1 MKRKWSLRL
10 GAAVLCAVLLGS
22 CGSTAAAP
30 AESTAPADPLTG
42 QQLLYPE
49 QRAAA
54 VVIENTTDSTT
65 QWGIGSASVVLE
77 AMTESGSST
86 ELCLVY
92 PALSAMP
99 VVGPVTRGQDLYWRL
114 LSGQQVLPIQC
125 GSNAYAKRYL
135 EYYNLRAVDAQEV
148 GRNAFVSTGYS
159 WDNTPLWR
167 TSGKAVAAVL
177 DSLSISTAV
186 NQNTASGSE
195 SETAGVLP
203 ALLPQ
208 RDTGH
213 LPDANA
219 ADAVKATVNF
229 QSGGATGFVYDDA
242 LAAYGMLHADGTPQL
257 DANTGTQAVFD
268 NLLILYSGSSLR
280 DDGRTLDY
288 DLSMG
293 GGVWLNGGHLWQ
305 ITWTQGTQSTL
316 ALYDSNGKP
325 LNLPA
330 GRSYIA
336 LLSSLTGQELLVQLT
351 GGSYTFRIV
360 GVYKYEQS
368 AFSFSTASDKDIST
382 SLYIPL
388 STAKQLVGADRGF
401 SNITVQAALGESSTE
416 VAAEVKNYLSRYY
429 RTNENYTVTAISMD
443 TMISSVDS
451 MMSTLSVAISVIAGI
466 SLLVGGIGVM
476 NIMLVSVT
484 ERTREIG
491 TRKALGATNNNIRL
505 QFVVESVIICLIGGA
520 IGIVL
525 GAIMGYVGSGLLK
538 NAVLPSIGAIVLA
551 FTFSLAVGVFFGYYP
566 ANKAAKMD
574 PIEALRYE

>member
-195 SETAGVLP
+195 SETAGVRL
-203 ALLPQ
+203 
-208 RDTGH
+208 RD
-213 LPDANA
+213 A
-219 ADAVKATVNF
+219 ARRR
-229 QSGGATGFVYDDA
+229 Y
-242 LAAYGMLHADGTPQL
+242 PQL
-257 DANTGTQAVFD
+257 DANTGTQAAFD

-305 ITWTQGTQSTL
+305 VTWTQGTQSTL

-336 LLSSLTGQELLVQLT
+336 LLSSLTGQELLVQSST
-351 GGSYTFRIV
+351 G
-360 GVYKYEQS
+360 E
-368 AFSFSTASDKDIST
+368 A
-382 SLYIPL
+382 
-388 STAKQLVGADRGF
+388 LVGAG
-401 SNITVQAALGESSTE
+401 
-416 VAAEVKNYLSRYY
+416 
-429 RTNENYTVTAISMD
+429 
-443 TMISSVDS
+443 
-451 MMSTLSVAISVIAGI
+451 
-466 SLLVGGIGVM
+466 
-476 NIMLVSVT
+476 
-484 ERTREIG
+484 
-491 TRKALGATNNNIRL
+491 
-505 QFVVESVIICLIGGA
+505 
-520 IGIVL
+520 
-525 GAIMGYVGSGLLK
+525 
-538 NAVLPSIGAIVLA
+538 
-551 FTFSLAVGVFFGYYP
+551 
-566 ANKAAKMD
+566 
-574 PIEALRYE
+574 

>member
-54 VVIENTTDSTT
+54 VVVENTTGSTT

-77 AMTESGSST
+77 ALTESGSST

-92 PALSAMP
+92 PALE
-99 VVGPVTRGQDLYWRL
+99 

-125 GSNAYAKRYL
+125 GSSAYAKRYL

-159 WDNTPLWR
+159 WNSTPLWR
-167 TSGKAVAAVL
+167 TSGKAVASVL
-177 DSLSISTAV
+177 DSLSISAAV
-186 NQNTASGSE
+186 NQSASGSE
-195 SETAGVLP
+195 SETPGVLP

-219 ADAVKATVNF
+219 ADAVKVTVNF

-242 LAAYGMLHADGTPQL
+242 LATYGMLHADGTPQL
-257 DANTGTQAVFD
+257 DANTGTQAAFD

-305 ITWTQGTQSTL
+305 VTWTQGTQSTL

-336 LLSSLTGQELLVQLT
+336 LLSSLTGQELLVQSST
-351 GGSYTFRIV
+351 G
-360 GVYKYEQS
+360 E
-368 AFSFSTASDKDIST
+368 A
-382 SLYIPL
+382 
-388 STAKQLVGADRGF
+388 LVGAG
-401 SNITVQAALGESSTE
+401 
-416 VAAEVKNYLSRYY
+416 
-429 RTNENYTVTAISMD
+429 
-443 TMISSVDS
+443 
-451 MMSTLSVAISVIAGI
+451 
-466 SLLVGGIGVM
+466 
-476 NIMLVSVT
+476 
-484 ERTREIG
+484 
-491 TRKALGATNNNIRL
+491 
-505 QFVVESVIICLIGGA
+505 
-520 IGIVL
+520 
-525 GAIMGYVGSGLLK
+525 
-538 NAVLPSIGAIVLA
+538 
-551 FTFSLAVGVFFGYYP
+551 
-566 ANKAAKMD
+566 
-574 PIEALRYE
+574 

>member
-54 VVIENTTDSTT
+54 VVVENTTGSTT

-77 AMTESGSST
+77 ALTESGSST

-92 PALSAMP
+92 PALEAMP

-125 GSNAYAKRYL
+125 GSSAYAKRYL

-159 WDNTPLWR
+159 WNSTPLWR
-167 TSGKAVAAVL
+167 TSGKAVASVL
-177 DSLSISTAV
+177 DSLSISAAV
-186 NQNTASGSE
+186 NQSASGNE
-195 SETAGVLP
+195 SETPGVLP

-219 ADAVKATVNF
+219 ADAVKVTVNF

-242 LAAYGMLHADGTPQL
+242 LATYGMLHADGTPQL
-257 DANTGTQAVFD
+257 DANTGTQAAFD

-336 LLSSLTGQELLVQLT
+336 LLSSLAGQELLVQNST
-351 GGSYTFRIV
+351 G
-360 GVYKYEQS
+360 E
-368 AFSFSTASDKDIST
+368 A
-382 SLYIPL
+382 
-388 STAKQLVGADRGF
+388 LVGEIWD
-401 SNITVQAALGESSTE
+401 EHDE
-416 VAAEVKNYLSRYY
+416 
-429 RTNENYTVTAISMD
+429 
-443 TMISSVDS
+443 
-451 MMSTLSVAISVIAGI
+451 
-466 SLLVGGIGVM
+466 
-476 NIMLVSVT
+476 VT
-484 ERTREIG
+484 EDF
-491 TRKALGATNNNIRL
+491 RKQSDG
-505 QFVVESVIICLIGGA
+505 SW
-520 IGIVL
+520 IVL
-525 GAIMGYVGSGLLK
+525 GSAGVDDLYERLGLPEDEDIDSNTVNGLVQEKTCRLPKVGDR
-538 NAVLPSIGAIVLA
+538 
-551 FTFSLAVGVFFGYYP
+551 FTLGSYDGVVTRTAKRRVTEVRLTPAEKPDSKKDEEEKGHFGRITS
-566 ANKAAKMD
+566 K
-574 PIEALRYE
+574 